1 MDNDGIG
8 DVCDP
13 DIDGD
18 GVLNTVDNC
27 VTTPNPDQD
36 DNDMDGLGDICDEDD
51 DNDGVED
58 SYDTCPNTVLGT
70 PVDINGCDLLIIPAE
85 DFIVSAKSTTC
96 TNVNDGVINI
106 EALDVNY
113 DYVITIT
120 SDNLNSSHVLNSLA
134 GYNKTITDL
143 PRGTY
148 KVCFTVEGDE
158 FFEQCFT
165 VYIDQPEALQVVSSY
180 LEAKQALDLQIDG
193 ATEYYVELNGVLQTR
208 RGSRISLALQKGMNR
223 VKIYTDLD
231 CQGVIEEEVFVSEK
245 LEYAPNPVQDNLNL
259 YVGGTD
265 SEVKLTITDLNG
277 VLIETRKVRVPAS
290 RIYSMSMN
298 KYREGVYVLTAEGVT
313 VRKTIKVVK
322 R

>member
-1 MDNDGIG
+1 MWEFTA
-8 DVCDP
+8 P
-13 DIDGD
+13 D
-18 GVLNTVDNC
+18 TA
-27 VTTPNPDQD
+27 
-36 DNDMDGLGDICDEDD
+36 
-51 DNDGVED
+51 
-58 SYDTCPNTVLGT
+58 
-70 PVDINGCDLLIIPAE
+70 VDINGCDLLIIPVE
-85 DFIVSAKSTTC
+85 DFKVAATSATC
-96 TNVNDGVINI
+96 SNINDGMISI
-106 EALDVNY
+106 EALDETH
-113 DYVITIT
+113 DYQVTLT
-120 SDNLNSSHVLNSLA
+120 SQSTGLALNATS
-134 GYNKTITDL
+134 GYAKTVTGL
-143 PRGTY
+143 SKGTY
-148 KVCFTVEGDE
+148 QVCFTVVGDDI
-158 FFEQCFT
+158 FEQCFT

-277 VLIETRKVRVPAS
+277 VLIETREVRVPAS
-290 RIYSMSMN
+290 RIYTMNMSR
-298 KYREGVYVLTAEGVT
+298 YTEGFYILTAEGVT
-313 VRKTIKVVK
+313 VRKIIKVVK